1 MSLLMAGA
9 LEKQVFR
16 LISVDIMCGLGCLFA
31 RKTAFEKV
39 SKCEEVKEYTK
50 RAVWEPNGI
59 TY

>member
-1 MSLLMAGA
+1 MAGA
-9 LEKQVFR
+9 LEKQVLR